1 MNKAQIKQLNK
12 KVDKLL
18 RFKKILTTEE
28 LGIPIELVKKYDLTT
43 TKNLK

>member
-28 LGIPIELVKKYDLTT
+28 LGIHIELVKKYDLTT

>member
-12 KVDKLL
+12 KIDKLL
-18 RFKKILTTEE
+18 RFKKLPTLNEI
-28 LGIPIELVKKYDLTT
+28 GIPIELVKKYDLTT